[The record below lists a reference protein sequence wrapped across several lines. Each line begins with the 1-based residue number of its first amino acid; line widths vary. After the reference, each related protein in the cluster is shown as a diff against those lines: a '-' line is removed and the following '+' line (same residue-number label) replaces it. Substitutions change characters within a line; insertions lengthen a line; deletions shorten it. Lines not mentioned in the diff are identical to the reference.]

1 MLQIIRQIQQDIQ
14 GVHRRERGR
23 LLVLTGARQVGKST
37 LASMAFPDYPVIN
50 LDSPVERAAYEQ
62 LGPEEWVARYPCAI
76 IDEAQK
82 LPAVI
87 ETVKACYDRAT
98 GVRYVLLGSSQIL
111 LLEKV
116 RESLAGRAALRALF
130 PFTLPEL
137 LAATGAS
144 RLVEILSA
152 DDPVRA
158 LDQLCP
164 ATYRITAAYA
174 QAKTRW
180 EYFLHWGGM
189 PRLREWD
196 DEDRF
201 AWLQDYQAMYLQ
213 RDLGDLAQLRRLEPF
228 VRAQQAAALRSGQ
241 VINFSDLARLSDVSP
256 ATARQFTRYLELS
269 YQIILLPAWYRNA
282 EKRLSKQSKLHFV
295 DPGIRRGILRKRGGI
310 DGAELESAVVAEIY
324 KQCRNAQLPVEL
336 YHLRTADRR
345 EVDLLIEREDGFIA
359 VEVKQTARISTT
371 DFRHLRG
378 LEDLLDKPLLL
389 GLVASNDASSI
400 PSTDGRLRHV
410 AIPHL
415 LSGAG

>member
-1 MLQIIRQIQQDIQ
+1 MIQIIRQIQQDIQ
-14 GVHRRERGR
+14 DVHWRERGR
-23 LLVLTGARQVGKST
+23 LFVLTGARQVGKST

-62 LGPEEWVARYPCAI
+62 LGPEEWIARYPRAI
-76 IDEAQK
+76 VDEAQK

-87 ETVKACYDRAT
+87 ETLKACYDRDSQ
-98 GVRYVLLGSSQIL
+98 VRYILLGSSQIL

-137 LAATGAS
+137 LASTGAS
-144 RLVEILSA
+144 RLVEVLAA
-152 DDPVRA
+152 DDPARA

-174 QAKTRW
+174 LAKTRW

-201 AWLQDYQAMYLQ
+201 AWLQDYQVMYLQ

-256 ATARQFTRYLELS
+256 ATARQFMRYLELS
-269 YQIILLPAWYRNA
+269 YQIILLPAWYRNE

-295 DPGIRRGILRKRGGI
+295 DPGIRRSILRKRGDI

-359 VEVKQTARISTT
+359 VEVKQTARVSAA

-400 PSTDGRLRHV
+400 PSTDRLLRHV

-415 LSGAG
+415 LSGAD

>member
-1 MLQIIRQIQQDIQ
+1 MKKCANR
-14 GVHRRERGR
+14 
-23 LLVLTGARQVGKST
+23 S
-37 LASMAFPDYPVIN
+37 
-50 LDSPVERAAYEQ
+50 LD
-62 LGPEEWVARYPCAI
+62 
-76 IDEAQK
+76 
-82 LPAVI
+82 
-87 ETVKACYDRAT
+87 
-98 GVRYVLLGSSQIL
+98 
-111 LLEKV
+111 
-116 RESLAGRAALRALF
+116 ALRSGRFSRL
-130 PFTLPEL
+130 PLPEL

-144 RLVEILSA
+144 RLVEVLAA
-152 DDPVRA
+152 DDPLRA

-164 ATYRITAAYA
+164 ATYHITAAYA
-174 QAKTRW
+174 QAKMRW

-256 ATARQFTRYLELS
+256 ATARQFMRYLELS

-295 DPGIRRGILRKRGGI
+295 DPGIRRSILRKRGEV

-359 VEVKQTARISTT
+359 VEVKQTARVSAA

-389 GLVASNDASSI
+389 GLVASNDASSV
-400 PSTDGRLRHV
+400 PSEDGRLRHV

>member
-1 MLQIIRQIQQDIQ
+1 MYNSGRCGGLSLLLSKNGVIFEVMLQIIRQIQQDIQ

-87 ETVKACYDRAT
+87 ETVKACYDRDAE
-98 GVRYVLLGSSQIL
+98 VRYVLLGSSQIL

-116 RESLAGRAALRALF
+116 RESLAGRAALWALF

-137 LAATGAS
+137 LAATGTS
-144 RLVEILSA
+144 RLIEILSA

-164 ATYRITAAYA
+164 AAYRITAAYA

-295 DPGIRRGILRKRGGI
+295 DPGIRRGILRKR
-310 DGAELESAVVAEIY
+310 
-324 KQCRNAQLPVEL
+324 
-336 YHLRTADRR
+336 T
-345 EVDLLIEREDGFIA
+345 
-359 VEVKQTARISTT
+359 
-371 DFRHLRG
+371 
-378 LEDLLDKPLLL
+378 
-389 GLVASNDASSI
+389 
-400 PSTDGRLRHV
+400 
-410 AIPHL
+410 
-415 LSGAG
+415 

>member
-23 LLVLTGARQVGKST
+23 FLVLTGARQVGKST

-76 IDEAQK
+76 VDEAQK

-87 ETVKACYDRAT
+87 ETLKACYDRDA
-98 GVRYVLLGSSQIL
+98 GVRYILLGSSQIL

-137 LAATGAS
+137 LAAPGES

-201 AWLQDYQAMYLQ
+201 AWLLGLPSDVPPARLGRFGSVAAAGAFCPRPASGGSTFGAGDQFLGSGAAERCVSGNSTAVYALLGTELPDYSVTGLVSQCGKTPEQAK
-213 RDLGDLAQLRRLEPF
+213 
-228 VRAQQAAALRSGQ
+228 QAALCRSGDPRGY
-241 VINFSDLARLSDVSP
+241 SAKARGD
-256 ATARQFTRYLELS
+256 
-269 YQIILLPAWYRNA
+269 
-282 EKRLSKQSKLHFV
+282 
-295 DPGIRRGILRKRGGI
+295 
-310 DGAELESAVVAEIY
+310 
-324 KQCRNAQLPVEL
+324 
-336 YHLRTADRR
+336 
-345 EVDLLIEREDGFIA
+345 
-359 VEVKQTARISTT
+359 
-371 DFRHLRG
+371 
-378 LEDLLDKPLLL
+378 
-389 GLVASNDASSI
+389 
-400 PSTDGRLRHV
+400 
-410 AIPHL
+410 
-415 LSGAG
+415 